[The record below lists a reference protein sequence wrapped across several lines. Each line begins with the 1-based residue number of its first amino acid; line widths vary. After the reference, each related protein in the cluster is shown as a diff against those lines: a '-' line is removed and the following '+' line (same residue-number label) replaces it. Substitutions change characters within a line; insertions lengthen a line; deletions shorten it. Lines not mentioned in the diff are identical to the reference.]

1 MCLNTQPPQKSF
13 VVLAR
18 QGLAVSKKISLVC
31 ISMSLGLQSCDAL
44 TQREFR
50 FRGTY
55 LAEKSGYRL
64 ELISKGIRGIG
75 DGTIEIHR
83 FVQICPI
90 QPSRGRQLRFR
101 ITEQRSPYTIT
112 LVGEDSSIPATAWE
126 WKSHRSILRGILA
139 QAGFE
144 FSNPTELDGTVQV
157 LEADGNV
164 FKGLAKGLTAA
175 QEDWNANYWF
185 GFDRTQPQ
193 SQWIK
198 RSELPPCA

>member
-1 MCLNTQPPQKSF
+1 LITD
-13 VVLAR
+13 LAGGEF
-18 QGLAVSKKISLVC
+18 GLSKKISLVC
-31 ISMSLGLQSCDAL
+31 ILISLGLQSCDAL

-64 ELISKGIRGIG
+64 ELLSKGIREIG

-101 ITEQRSPYTIT
+101 IVEQRSPYSIT
-112 LVGEDSSIPATAWE
+112 LVGEDASIPATAWE
-126 WKSHRSILRGILA
+126 WKSHRSILREILA

-144 FSNPTELDGTVQV
+144 LSNPTELDGTVQV
-157 LEADGNV
+157 LEANGNV

-193 SQWIK
+193 LQWIN

>member
-1 MCLNTQPPQKSF
+1 MVTDGLIFDTIVGFLTQKE
-13 VVLAR
+13 LALFKTNR
-18 QGLAVSKKISLVC
+18 LIC
-31 ISMSLGLQSCDAL
+31 ILMSLGLQGCDAL

-64 ELISKGIRGIG
+64 ELISKGVREIG

-90 QPSRGRQLRFR
+90 QPSRGRQLQFR
-101 ITEQRSPYTIT
+101 IMEQRSPYSIT
-112 LVGEDSSIPATAWE
+112 LVGEDSSIPATEWE

-144 FSNPTELDGTVQV
+144 LSNPTELDGTVQV
-157 LEADGNV
+157 LEANGDV
-164 FKGLAKGLTAA
+164 FKGLAKGLTVA

-193 SQWIK
+193 SQWINP
-198 RSELPPCA
+198 SELSPCS